1 MYDSLP
7 FSTITFFNDIRL
19 FPVAPPKVYQSI
31 ISTLLG
37 IVIDSKETHSFKFS
51 YPSLLILVNDKTC
64 RFLIFRFPANIVPMG
79 LKRCSN
85 VVLIPSGLSFKT
97 SQ

>member
-1 MYDSLP
+1 M
-7 FSTITFFNDIRL
+7 
-19 FPVAPPKVYQSI
+19 APPKVYQSI

-64 RFLIFRFPANIVPMG
+64 RFLIFRFPANIVPME
-79 LKRCSN
+79 LKRCLN
-85 VVLIPSGLSFKT
+85 AILIPSGLCLEVGRLNR
-97 SQ
+97 